1 MDPARA
7 TPQSCV
13 IAVRQQGAAERI
25 SLLVGHKSTLV
36 TELVYR
42 QQIRPVLQD
51 GAAVMDSIFG
61 AGDE

>member
-1 MDPARA
+1 VPL
-7 TPQSCV
+7 
-13 IAVRQQGAAERI
+13 ERI

-51 GAAVMDSIFG
+51 GADVMDSIFS
-61 AGDE
+61 GDDER